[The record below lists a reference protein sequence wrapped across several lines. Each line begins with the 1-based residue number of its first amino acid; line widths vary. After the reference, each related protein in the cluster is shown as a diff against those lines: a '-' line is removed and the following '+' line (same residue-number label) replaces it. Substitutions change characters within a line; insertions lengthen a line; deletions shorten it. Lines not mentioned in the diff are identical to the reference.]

1 MRAQCAVAA
10 AFLVTVLAPAPAAA
24 IPSFARRYRTTCQ
37 TCHNVVP
44 ALNAFG
50 EQFAGNGFRIVSGEE
65 PSDTVATGDEALVL
79 LQSLPL
85 AVRLDAYAQM
95 YADNRAVT
103 DFQTPYSLKLLSSG
117 PLSKKVSWY
126 FYAFLLERGE
136 VGGVEDAF
144 LVYDDV
150 AGAPVDVVV
159 GQFQISDP
167 LFKRELRLEFEDYAV
182 YRARLGEALADL
194 TYDRGVMVTA
204 DALGFGLTGIVV
216 NGNGRGAA
224 GDSRRYD
231 VDAGKNVM
239 LRLSRD
245 IATGVRLGAF
255 GLYGTAEADNA
266 IDNETTMAGI
276 DATVG
281 AGAVELNLQYLH
293 REDDHPTF
301 APGGEGAE
309 LDGGFA
315 EALVRPAGSRWYGFG
330 LYNLVTADRPLLN
343 VRLDRPGGV
352 RRYETLTGGVG
363 YLLQRNLRVTGETT
377 WDLETERTRWTLGF
391 VSAF

>member
-1 MRAQCAVAA
+1 MRVQHAVVAAFVAA
-10 AFLVTVLAPAPAAA
+10 ALTPTPADA

-50 EQFAGNGFRIVSGEE
+50 EQFAGNGFRIMSGEE
-65 PSDTVATGDEALVL
+65 PLDSIATGDDALVL

-85 AVRLDAYAQM
+85 AVRLDAYAQA
-95 YADNRAVT
+95 YAGNRAVA
-103 DFQTPYSLKLLSSG
+103 DFQTPYALKLLSSG

-150 AGAPVDVVV
+150 GGAPVDVVV

-216 NGNGRGAA
+216 NGNGRGTA
-224 GDSRRYD
+224 GDDRRYD

-239 LRLSRD
+239 LRVSRD
-245 IATGVRLGAF
+245 VATGVRLGAF

-266 IDNETTMAGI
+266 VDNETTMAGV

-281 AGAVELNLQYLH
+281 AGAVEVNLQYLH

-301 APGGEGAE
+301 DPGDAGAE

-315 EALVRPAGSRWYGFG
+315 EVLVRPAGSRWYGFG
-330 LYNLVTADRPLLN
+330 LYNLVTADRPLLD
-343 VRLDRPGGV
+343 VRLDTPGGV
-352 RRYETLTGGVG
+352 ERYETLTGGVG
-363 YLLQRNLRVTGETT
+363 YLLQRNLRITGETT
-377 WDLETERTRWTLGF
+377 WDMETERTRWTLGF